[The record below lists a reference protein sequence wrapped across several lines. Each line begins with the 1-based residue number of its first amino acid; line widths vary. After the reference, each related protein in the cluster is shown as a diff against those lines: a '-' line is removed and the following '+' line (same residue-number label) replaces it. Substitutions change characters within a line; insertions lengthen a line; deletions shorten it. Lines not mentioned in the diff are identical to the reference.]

1 TLPGLFSE
9 ATAQDFWQEADN
21 GLYGG
26 RVSSLAINS
35 SGQIFAGTDGGG
47 VYRST
52 DNGGSWTR
60 INNGLTSLSVR
71 CLATNS
77 SGQIFAGTRGN
88 GVYGS
93 VKPSTG
99 VKEMAGEIPG
109 SFALEQ
115 NYPNPF
121 NPSTTISFD
130 VPKQSH
136 LRLAIYDV
144 LGREV
149 KTLVDEEKNPGRY
162 SVTFDA
168 SNLPSGVYLYRLEAG
183 SFSEVRKMVE
193 SGSGDLF

>member
-1 TLPGLFSE
+1 
-9 ATAQDFWQEADN
+9 
-21 GLYGG
+21 
-26 RVSSLAINS
+26 
-35 SGQIFAGTDGGG
+35 
-47 VYRST
+47 
-52 DNGGSWTR
+52 
-60 INNGLTSLSVR
+60 
-71 CLATNS
+71 
-77 SGQIFAGTRGN
+77 
-88 GVYGS
+88 
-93 VKPSTG
+93 
-99 VKEMAGEIPG
+99 MAGEIPG

>member
-1 TLPGLFSE
+1 
-9 ATAQDFWQEADN
+9 
-21 GLYGG
+21 
-26 RVSSLAINS
+26 
-35 SGQIFAGTDGGG
+35 
-47 VYRST
+47 
-52 DNGGSWTR
+52 
-60 INNGLTSLSVR
+60 
-71 CLATNS
+71 
-77 SGQIFAGTRGN
+77 
-88 GVYGS
+88 
-93 VKPSTG
+93 
-99 VKEMAGEIPG
+99 MAGEIPG

-144 LGREV
+144 LGRQV

-183 SFSEVRKMVE
+183 SFSEVRKMVVVR
-193 SGSGDLF
+193 